1 MHELAAARHE
11 RAAALRALPTPAERP
26 APLLAEPV
34 PRSHPPEPV
43 PPRTGPATRT
53 GAPAHPSI
61 ERGASPSG
69 VPAQGLRST
78 AGEASRMRKTDI
90 TVDLVT

>member
-61 ERGASPSG
+61 GGTP
-69 VPAQGLRST
+69 VPAPRLPRH
-78 AGEASRMRKTDI
+78 
-90 TVDLVT
+90 